1 MVWCD
6 VAGYLVSG
14 ISDSSYVAFYFLC
27 HHPDSFCLFAD
38 ISCGFKDSVLL
49 LVQGVEFA
57 LDGVTP
63 AGKFFFYLILC
74 CLPVCKGELDNCALV
89 AVRCLLCE
97 FG

>member
-6 VAGYLVSG
+6 IAGYLVGG
-14 ISDSSYVAFYFLC
+14 IGYSSYVAFYFLR
-27 HHPDSFCLFAD
+27 HHLDSFCLFAD
-38 ISCGFKDSVLL
+38 ISCGFEDSVLL

-63 AGKFFFYLILC
+63 AGKFFLYLILH
-74 CLPVCKGELDNCALV
+74 CLYVHKGELDNCALV
-89 AVRCLLCE
+89 TVCCLSWD